1 MNRFFVDFS
10 RQKSTMSSPEADSF
24 ESCESEEEPPV
35 FTERELAFLAS
46 AGDLSREFD
55 VSEKK
60 KNGYYVPLGLR
71 ERSARLLRLAAL
83 LYTDTEQITR
93 MSKTATRLSVPTRV
107 FIDMKTRTEAIRL
120 LDDVKAK
127 LGTHESLQ
135 MLSSSVNPSLRSTSS
150 AAMLVTPS
158 LRLRQRPDEVKDVW
172 HKFCGGQLHITI
184 VVGIGATTCVRK
196 ALEATI
202 EGKLDLSVQILESA
216 GTELHAQ

>member
-1 MNRFFVDFS
+1 
-10 RQKSTMSSPEADSF
+10 MSSRDAD
-24 ESCESEEEPPV
+24 SCESAEEPPV
-35 FTERELAFLAS
+35 FTERDLALLAS
-46 AGDLSREFD
+46 AGDLSRQLQ
-55 VSEKK
+55 VSVAEGKK
-60 KNGYYVPLGLR
+60 RYYVPLGVR
-71 ERSARLLRLAAL
+71 ELSARLLRLAAL
-83 LYTDTEQITR
+83 LYTDTEERQITR
-93 MSKTATRLSVPTRV
+93 LSKTATRLSVPTRDS
-107 FIDMKTRTEAIRL
+107 IDMKTRTEAIRL

>member
-1 MNRFFVDFS
+1 
-10 RQKSTMSSPEADSF
+10 
-24 ESCESEEEPPV
+24 
-35 FTERELAFLAS
+35 LAS
-46 AGDLSREFD
+46 AGDLSRQLQ
-55 VSEKK
+55 VSVAEGKK
-60 KNGYYVPLGLR
+60 RYYVPLGVR
-71 ERSARLLRLAAL
+71 ELSARLLRLAAL
-83 LYTDTEQITR
+83 LYTDTEERQITR
-93 MSKTATRLSVPTRV
+93 LSKTATRLSVPTRDS
-107 FIDMKTRTEAIRL
+107 IDMKTRTEAIRL